1 MKITIGIL
9 VLVGIALLILAKRM
23 DGRATNPDDWNAFF
37 VQALG
42 GLSLGAGLILTVGF
56 ALYRLFTS

>member
-42 GLSLGAGLILTVGF
+42 GLFMAAAACLTAGWGLF
-56 ALYRLFTS
+56 RLFTS